1 MNCRLNICK
10 EKARNIR
17 NLKSKMKMEN
27 RTEISSLGEFGLIDH
42 LTQNIELQ
50 NASSIVGV
58 GDDAAVIDHFGK
70 QTVVT
75 TDLLIEGV
83 HFDLMYTPLKHL
95 GYKSVIVNLSDVYA
109 MNATPTQITMSIGIS
124 NRFGVEALDEFY
136 EGVYAACEKYGVDL
150 VGGDTA
156 SSQKGFI
163 ISVTAI
169 GEVTP
174 DKFVKRSTAQKG
186 DLLCVSGDLGAA
198 YLGLL
203 FLEREKKIFLESP
216 SVQPDLEGESYVVGR
231 LLKPEA
237 RKNIIDFLAEH
248 SIIPTSM
255 MDISD
260 GLSSEIIHICKQSNL
275 GCVLYE
281 EKIPVAE
288 ATKNAAFKFEID
300 PTACALSGGEDYEL
314 LFTIHQSDYEKIVL
328 SEEISVIGHM
338 TDAAEGAKIITKGNN
353 EFPITAQGWDAIE
366 EKLNSS
372 MKILFNMQCVRE
384 DWQLAPD
391 SHRDGNWQTAN
402 SYSFG
407 KGFFFLPIV
416 YCLLSIAYLQF
427 LFRI

>member
-1 MNCRLNICK
+1 MS
-10 EKARNIR
+10 EQ
-17 NLKSKMKMEN
+17 
-27 RTEISSLGEFGLIDH
+27 RTEISSLGEFGLIEH
-42 LTQNIELQ
+42 LTRNIELQ

-70 QTVVT
+70 QTVIT

-109 MNATPTQITMSIGIS
+109 MNATPTQITMSLGIS

-136 EGVYAACEKYGVDL
+136 EGVYAACEIYGVDL

-174 DKFVKRSTAQKG
+174 DKYVMRSGAKNG
-186 DLLCVSGDLGAA
+186 DLVCVSGDLGGA
-198 YLGLL
+198 YIGLL
-203 FLEREKKIFLESP
+203 FLEREKQIYLENP
-216 SVQPDLEGESYVVGR
+216 AIQPDLEGESYVVGR

-237 RKNIIDFLAEH
+237 GKNIIDFFAEH
-248 SIIPTSM
+248 SITPTSM

-260 GLSSEIIHICKQSNL
+260 GLSSEILHICKESNV

-288 ATKNAAFKFEID
+288 ETKKAAFKFEID

-314 LFTIHQSDYEKIVL
+314 LFTIPQSDHEKIVL
-328 SEEISVIGHM
+328 SEEISVVGYI
-338 TDAAEGAKIITKGNN
+338 TDAEEGAKIITKGNN
-353 EFPITAQGWDAIE
+353 TFPITAQGWDAL
-366 EKLNSS
+366 K
-372 MKILFNMQCVRE
+372 K
-384 DWQLAPD
+384 
-391 SHRDGNWQTAN
+391 
-402 SYSFG
+402 
-407 KGFFFLPIV
+407 K
-416 YCLLSIAYLQF
+416 
-427 LFRI
+427 